1 VRTTAA
7 SVEIAAL
14 LGAEPGTVDELL
26 DAATEVI
33 CTTVADACVLR
44 LADAPPGR
52 HALTPGEAVLLA
64 SVESG
69 VISPGAA
76 WTATLFGGA
85 PVAAA
90 LVVPL
95 RALGAP
101 VGVMAL
107 ARSGASAPFDPQDVP
122 AVRDVA
128 DRLGLA
134 VLALGLR
141 AEGDRLRRAL
151 RAAPGPRDERL
162 DALTGRERE
171 ILVSIAGGLTSREI
185 GVVLFLSVRT
195 VEWHR
200 ARLATKLGTS
210 RRSELVALGRSLHP

>member
-1 VRTTAA
+1 VA
-7 SVEIAAL
+7 IAEL
-14 LGAEPGTVDELL
+14 LDAGPSTVDELL
-26 DAATEVI
+26 DAAAEVI
-33 CTTVADACVLR
+33 SATVADACVLR

-52 HALTPGEAVLLA
+52 HALTPGEAGLLA
-64 SVESG
+64 SAEPG
-69 VISPGAA
+69 VVSHGAA
-76 WTATLFGGA
+76 WTAALFGGA
-85 PVAAA
+85 PAAAA

-95 RALGAP
+95 RALGDP

-107 ARSGASAPFDPQDVP
+107 ARTGVSAPFVEQDAP

-171 ILVSIAGGLTSREI
+171 ILLSIAGGLTSREI

-210 RRSELVALGRSLHP
+210 RRSELVALGRSLRP